1 MGTAI
6 SLGLVPESGGSAITA
21 PMSCLHE
28 EDLLRIFSFLSLG
41 DLLHVSQVCRR
52 WYRLSFDFIL
62 WRDVD
67 LKRFASRFTDPVK
80 LDLLILK
87 RFSPSKIQRLDLSGF
102 IISER
107 TLQVLNSSC
116 KQLKA
121 LTLKSVTFTSDTN
134 RVVLE
139 ETDKG
144 RFFPAKL
151 EYLDIRFSQGHCRVY
166 REIASSC
173 NNIKHLRLCDAF
185 LYTLLKDGSLET
197 TIERMK
203 GLRQLDLS
211 HCRLLKDNS
220 LALFARCSELEV
232 LCLHKC
238 FLLRGSFIQDF
249 LQSCVHLK
257 TLVLDGINID
267 DDTLQSISWDSC
279 CLSLLELGWLPLV
292 TPCGLKSVLP
302 LVAKI
307 QTLDYL
313 GLCAI
318 GDSKALNDEL
328 LLHLAASL
336 SRRSNRKLKWL
347 NVSCSWCI
355 TKDSLDRLHPFF
367 EAVDATN
374 CPAAEIS
381 YDKNDNV
388 GLFEAGKTRYNRYLS
403 GSDVFRFKWTLETP
417 V

>member
-1 MGTAI
+1 MGTEI
-6 SLGLVPESGGSAITA
+6 SLGKVPASCGPAIAA

-28 EDLLRIFSFLSLG
+28 EDLLKIFSFLSLG

-52 WYRLSFDFIL
+52 WYRLSFDCIL

-67 LKRFASRFTDPVK
+67 LKRFASRFTDAVK

-134 RVVLE
+134 GVVLE
-139 ETDKG
+139 KTDKE

-151 EYLDIRFSQGHCRVY
+151 EYLDIRFSQGPCRVY

-173 NNIKHLRLCDAF
+173 KNIKHLLLCDAF
-185 LYTLLKDGSLET
+185 LYTLLRDGSLET

-203 GLRQLDLS
+203 SLRQLDLS

-220 LALFARCSELEV
+220 LALFASCSELEV

-267 DDTLQSISWDSC
+267 DDMLQGISWDSC
-279 CLSLLELGWLPLV
+279 CLSHLELGWLPLI

-302 LVAKI
+302 QVAKV
-307 QTLDYL
+307 QTLEYL

-328 LLHLAASL
+328 LFHLAASL

-347 NVSCSWCI
+347 NVTCSRCI
-355 TKDSLDRLHPFF
+355 TNNSLDKLHPFF

-374 CPAAEIS
+374 CPAVEFS
-381 YDKNDNV
+381 YDKNNNV
-388 GLFEAGKTRYNRYLS
+388 GLLDAGKTRYKRCLS
-403 GSDVFRFKWTLETP
+403 AGDAFRFNWTLETP

>member
-6 SLGLVPESGGSAITA
+6 SLGQVRTSGGSAIRA
-21 PMSCLHE
+21 PMSGLHE
-28 EDLLRIFSFLSLG
+28 EDLLKIFSFLSLG

-67 LKRFASRFTDPVK
+67 LKHFASRFTDPVK

-87 RFSPSKIQRLDLSGF
+87 RVSPSKIQRLDLSGF

-134 RVVLE
+134 IAIVE
-139 ETDKG
+139 ETDRE

-173 NNIKHLRLCDAF
+173 NNIKRLRLCDAF
-185 LYTLLKDGSLET
+185 LYTLLRDGSLET
-197 TIERMK
+197 TIARMK
-203 GLRQLDLS
+203 SLRQLDLS

-220 LALFARCSELEV
+220 LALFARCRELEV

-267 DDTLQSISWDSC
+267 DDMLQSISWDSC
-279 CLSLLELGWLPLV
+279 CLSHLELGWLPLI

-302 LVAKI
+302 RVAKI
-307 QTLDYL
+307 QTLEYL

-347 NVSCSWCI
+347 NVSCSRCI
-355 TKDSLDRLHPFF
+355 TKASLDRLHPFF
-367 EAVDATN
+367 EAVDVTN
-374 CPAAEIS
+374 CTTVEIS
-381 YDKNDNV
+381 YDKNNNV
-388 GLFEAGKTRYNRYLS
+388 GLFGAGKTRYNRYLS
-403 GSDVFRFKWTLETP
+403 NSDIFRFKWTLETP